1 MAFCILAVTLTNRL
15 IDLDISM
22 TQKLAY
28 QVAKPR
34 SSITSR
40 DVNRD
45 RLQRAVEAVTNIE
58 DLLSIMHV
66 AKLYSVSKITLYH

>member
-1 MAFCILAVTLTNRL
+1 MAFCILAVTLTNCL

-22 TQKLAY
+22 TQKSAY

-34 SSITSR
+34 SSVTSR

-45 RLQRAVEAVTNIE
+45 RLQRAVETVTNIE

-66 AKLYSVSKITLYH
+66 AKL